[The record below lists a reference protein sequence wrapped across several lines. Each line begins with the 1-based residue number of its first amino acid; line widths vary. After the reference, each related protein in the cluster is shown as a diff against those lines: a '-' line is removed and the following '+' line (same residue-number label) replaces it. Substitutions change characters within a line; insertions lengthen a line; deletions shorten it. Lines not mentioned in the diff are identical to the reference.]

1 MSNYNCHLASVSMA
15 LHILSFNISTQ
26 QAHWLA
32 VEGVIKVSPAG
43 SSSSQ
48 GLLLS
53 LLYPILGFV
62 FTVSQ

>member
-1 MSNYNCHLASVSMA
+1 MA